1 MPTSLAAYAAV
12 AFTVLSWASA
22 FPMIRAAL
30 SELAPIPLAA
40 ARFGTAAL
48 LILAWLAWR
57 RPPLPSRSDAWRIF
71 LCGFAGVAL
80 YNFTLNTGQQTV
92 ASGAAAFIVNTA
104 PILTALL
111 ALVFLKE
118 RFTIWGW
125 IGTLV
130 SFSGIAVIAS
140 GQPGGLTF
148 GAGTTF
154 ILGSAICTASYFVLQ
169 KPLVTKYGAMP
180 CAAYTML
187 TGALLLSPWLPDA
200 VSTLS
205 TASQK
210 TIGAVIA
217 LAVFPAALGYAT
229 WTFALGYFGAARAS
243 NFLYLIAPVA
253 MALAFLFAGEIPNSP
268 TLAGGALAIAGVVI
282 VNTRGRPRPPPA
294 VSN

>member
-1 MPTSLAAYAAV
+1 MPTSFAAYAAI

-22 FPMIRAAL
+22 FPMIRVGL
-30 SELAPIPLAA
+30 RELAPIPLAS
-40 ARFGTAAL
+40 ARFAIAAI
-48 LILAWLAWR
+48 LIVAWLAWK
-57 RPPLPSRSDAWRIF
+57 RPPRPSASDALRIF
-71 LCGFAGVAL
+71 LCGLAGIAL
-80 YNFTLNTGQQTV
+80 YNITLNTGQQTV
-92 ASGAAAFIVNTA
+92 SAGAASFIVNTA

-111 ALVFLKE
+111 ALFFLGE

-125 IGTLV
+125 IGTV
-130 SFSGIAVIAS
+130 ISFGGIAIIAS

-169 KPLVTKYGAMP
+169 KPLVAKYGAMP

-187 TGALLLSPWLPDA
+187 IGALLLSPWLPSA
-200 VSTLS
+200 ATTLT
-205 TASQK
+205 TASHT

-253 MALAFLFAGEIPNSP
+253 TALAFAFAGEIPNAQ
-268 TLAGGALAIAGVVI
+268 TLIGGALSIAGVII
-282 VNTRGRPRPPPA
+282 VNTRGR
-294 VSN
+294 N